1 MASAIQNDADN
12 LEAALSLLDEYV
24 THDRDSI
31 REENSFNDYHEIADV
46 LAISAVVCNIMLL
59 NSQST
64 SRIQFNQQTRIQ
76 THQTIP

>member
-31 REENSFNDYHEIADV
+31 REENSFNDYHEIAD
-46 LAISAVVCNIMLL
+46 LCNEVKCTGIH
-59 NSQST
+59 SSSYSHFST
-64 SRIQFNQQTRIQ
+64 NDRFLS
-76 THQTIP
+76 

>member
-31 REENSFNDYHEIADV
+31 REENSFNDYHEIAD
-46 LAISAVVCNIMLL
+46 LCNEVKCTGSL
-59 NSQST
+59 QSWGACIRW
-64 SRIQFNQQTRIQ
+64 SSSGRRN
-76 THQTIP
+76 PL

>member
-31 REENSFNDYHEIADV
+31 REENSFNDYHEIADLCNEV
-46 LAISAVVCNIMLL
+46 KCTGWSHNVVPQCITFSLSIYL
-59 NSQST
+59 S
-64 SRIQFNQQTRIQ
+64 I
-76 THQTIP
+76 